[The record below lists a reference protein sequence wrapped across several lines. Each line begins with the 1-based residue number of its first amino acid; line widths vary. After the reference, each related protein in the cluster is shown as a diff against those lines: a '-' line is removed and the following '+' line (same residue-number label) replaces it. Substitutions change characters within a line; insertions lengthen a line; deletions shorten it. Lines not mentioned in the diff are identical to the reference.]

1 MYQDNTLLPR
11 EAIRLAALGALAIT
25 PMSYSALAL
34 DIRNFASRVA
44 GPSLELMGASVEV
57 LRHEGLIE
65 QVDDAA
71 DSGADTGLRL
81 TEEGRTELF
90 ALLRS
95 SIRTPFTDINKLI
108 LALKFRFLHLL
119 TEEDRRLQVEMMIE
133 ACEGEVTR
141 LIDLRGQH
149 GAAPGY
155 LPEWLDHDI
164 GLAESRLEWLRDF
177 AARLSPDGTST

>member
-11 EAIRLAALGALAIT
+11 EAIRLAALGALATT
-25 PMSYSALAL
+25 PMSYGALAL

-65 QVDDAA
+65 LVDDTEDGNA
-71 DSGADTGLRL
+71 DSSLCL
-81 TEEGRTELF
+81 TDAGREELL

-95 SIRTPFTDINKLI
+95 AIRTPFTDINKLV

-119 TEEDRRLQVEMMIE
+119 SEGDQQLQVEMMID
-133 ACEGEVTR
+133 ACEGEIAR

-149 GAAPGY
+149 ESVAGY

-164 GLAESRLEWLRDF
+164 GLAETRLEWLRDF
-177 AARLSPDGTST
+177 AVRLNQDG

>member
-11 EAIRLAALGALAIT
+11 EAIRLAALGALATT
-25 PMSYSALAL
+25 PMSYGALAL

-65 QVDDAA
+65 PVDGAEESSAA
-71 DSGADTGLRL
+71 TGLRL
-81 TEEGRTELF
+81 TGAGRTELF

-95 SIRTPFTDINKLI
+95 SVRTPFTDINKLI

-119 TEEDRRLQVEMMIE
+119 AGEDRRLQVEMMIE
-133 ACEGEVTR
+133 ACEGEIVR

-149 GAAPGY
+149 EAAPGY

-164 GLAESRLEWLRDF
+164 GLAESRLEWLNDF
-177 AARLSPDGTST
+177 AIRLERDG

>member
-11 EAIRLAALGALAIT
+11 EAIRLAALGALAT
-25 PMSYSALAL
+25 APMSYGALAL

-44 GPSLELMGASVEV
+44 GPSLELMGASIEV

-65 QVDDAA
+65 PVDGAEQ
-71 DSGADTGLRL
+71 SGADTALRL
-81 TEEGRTELF
+81 TDDGRAEMF

-95 SIRTPFTDINKLI
+95 AVRTPFTDINKLV
-108 LALKFRFLHLL
+108 LALKFRFMHLL
-119 TEEDRRLQVEMMIE
+119 PEEDRRLQVAMMIE
-133 ACEGEVTR
+133 ACESEIAR

-149 GAAPGY
+149 ETAPGH

-164 GLAESRLEWLRDF
+164 GLAETRLEWLRDF
-177 AARLSPDGTST
+177 AGRLGDSG

>member
-11 EAIRLAALGALAIT
+11 EAIRLAALGALAT
-25 PMSYSALAL
+25 APMSYGALAL

-44 GPSLELMGASVEV
+44 GPSLELMGASIEV

-65 QVDDAA
+65 PA
-71 DSGADTGLRL
+71 DEAEESGADTALRL
-81 TEEGRTELF
+81 TDEGQAEML

-95 SIRTPFTDINKLI
+95 AVRTPFTDINKLV
-108 LALKFRFLHLL
+108 LALKFRFMHLL
-119 TEEDRRLQVEMMIE
+119 PEEDQRLQVAMMIE
-133 ACEGEVTR
+133 ACEGEIAR

-149 GAAPGY
+149 EAAPGH

-177 AARLSPDGTST
+177 SGRLGGST

>member
-11 EAIRLAALGALAIT
+11 EAIRLAALGALETA
-25 PMSYSALAL
+25 PMTYGALAL
-34 DIRNFASRVA
+34 DIRNFTSRVA

-65 QVDDAA
+65 PVDGTGQ
-71 DSGADTGLRL
+71 SGPETLLRL
-81 TEEGRTELF
+81 TGEGRAEML

-95 SIRTPFTDINKLI
+95 AVRTPFTDVNKLI

-119 TEEDRRLQVEMMIE
+119 PAEDQRLQLDMMID
-133 ACEGEVTR
+133 ACEGEIAR
-141 LIDLRGQH
+141 LIDLRGLH
-149 GAAPGY
+149 EVSPGH

-164 GLAESRLEWLRDF
+164 GLAETRLEWLRDF
-177 AARLSPDGTST
+177 AARLGQAG

>member
-11 EAIRLAALGALAIT
+11 EAIRLAALGALATT
-25 PMSYSALAL
+25 PMSYGALAL

-65 QVDDAA
+65 PVDDAA
-71 DSGADTGLRL
+71 ESGADTDLRL
-81 TEEGRTELF
+81 TDAGQVELLV
-90 ALLRS
+90 LLRS
-95 SIRTPFTDINKLI
+95 AIRTPFTDINKLI

-119 TEEDRRLQVEMMIE
+119 SEGDRRLQVEMMIE
-133 ACEGEVTR
+133 ACEGEIAR

-149 GAAPGY
+149 ETAPGY

-164 GLAESRLEWLRDF
+164 GLTENRLEWLRDF
-177 AARLSPDGTST
+177 AVRLNQDG